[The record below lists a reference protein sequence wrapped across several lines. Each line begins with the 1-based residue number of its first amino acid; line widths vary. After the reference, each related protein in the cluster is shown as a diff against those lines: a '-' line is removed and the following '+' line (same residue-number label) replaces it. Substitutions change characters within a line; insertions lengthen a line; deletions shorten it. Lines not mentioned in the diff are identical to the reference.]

1 MEITGII
8 VQKLGESKGTSAK
21 TGMPWRNAEFLVEV
35 PGEYKR
41 HIKFKVR
48 DGQYN
53 LIARFEALIGKMAT
67 VSFNFDANEQE
78 KDGKKTGRWF
88 NEIMAWGVLEYKPEQ
103 LTAEQAM
110 AQQAQQQPAQP
121 AGDAAGTGNA
131 GEPAGTA
138 AQGSF
143 DELMKHDAVAAQA
156 KMLGEFQEH
165 GTGGDDLPF

>member
-8 VQKLGESKGTSAK
+8 AQKLGESKGTSAK

-67 VSFNFDANEQE
+67 VSFNFDANEQK
-78 KDGKKTGRWF
+78 KDGIKTGQWF
-88 NEIMAWGVLEYKPEQ
+88 NEIIAWGVLEYKPEQ
-103 LTAEQAM
+103 ITAGEAIEQAK
-110 AQQAQQQPAQP
+110 QAQAEQP
-121 AGDAAGTGNA
+121 AGETAGTEA
-131 GEPAGTA
+131 EPRKYAKEG
-138 AQGSF
+138 GSF
-143 DELMKHDAVAAQA
+143 DELMQKDAVAAQA

-165 GTGGDDLPF
+165 GTEGDDLPF

>member
-21 TGMPWRNAEFLVEV
+21 TGMPWRIAEFLVEV

-41 HIKFKVR
+41 HISFKVR

-53 LIARFEALIGKMAT
+53 LIARFEALIGKTASI
-67 VSFNFDANEQE
+67 SFNLDAKEQE
-78 KDGKKTGRWF
+78 KDGQKTGRWF
-88 NEIMAWGVLEYKPEQ
+88 NEITAWGVLEYKPEQ

-110 AQQAQQQPAQP
+110 AQQAQQQSAQPTQP
-121 AGDAAGTGNA
+121 AGDAAGKVVEEA
-131 GEPAGTA
+131 R
-138 AQGSF
+138 QGDSF

-156 KMLGEFQEH
+156 MALNEMKEH
-165 GTGGDDLPF
+165 GTDGDGLPF

>member
-1 MEITGII
+1 MEI
-8 VQKLGESKGTSAK
+8 
-21 TGMPWRNAEFLVEV
+21 

-41 HIKFKVR
+41 HINFKVR

-67 VSFNFDANEQE
+67 VSFNFDANEQ
-78 KDGKKTGRWF
+78 KSTGRWF

-121 AGDAAGTGNA
+121 TQPAGDAAGTVVEEA
-131 GEPAGTA
+131 R
-138 AQGSF
+138 QGDSF

-165 GTGGDDLPF
+165 GTGGDDLLF

>member
-8 VQKLGESKGTSAK
+8 VQKLGESSGTSAK

-67 VSFNFDANEQE
+67 VSFNFDANEQK
-78 KDGKKTGRWF
+78 KDGKKTGQWF
-88 NEIMAWGVLEYKPEQ
+88 NEIIAWGVLEYKPEQ
-103 LTAEQAM
+103 ITAGEYVEKQS
-110 AQQAQQQPAQP
+110 QQTEQP
-121 AGDAAGTGNA
+121 AGDAAGTGTD

>member
-88 NEIMAWGVLEYKPEQ
+88 NEIVAWGVLEYKPEQ

-121 AGDAAGTGNA
+121 TQPAGDAAGTVVEEARHGD
-131 GEPAGTA
+131 
-138 AQGSF
+138 SF

-156 KMLGEFQEH
+156 KMLNEFQEH

>member
-67 VSFNFDANEQE
+67 VSFNFDANEQK
-78 KDGKKTGRWF
+78 KDGKKTGQWF
-88 NEIMAWGVLEYKPEQ
+88 NEIIAWGVLEYKPEQ

-110 AQQAQQQPAQP
+110 AQQAQQQSAQP
-121 AGDAAGTGNA
+121 AGDAAGTVA
-131 GEPAGTA
+131 E
-138 AQGSF
+138 AQQGGSF
-143 DELMKHDAVAAQA
+143 DDLKQHDAVAAQA

>member
-8 VQKLGESKGTSAK
+8 VQKLGESSGTSEK

-67 VSFNFDANEQE
+67 VSFNFDANEQK
-78 KDGKKTGRWF
+78 KDGKKTGHWF
-88 NEIMAWGVLEYKPEQ
+88 NEIIAWGVLEYKPEQ

-121 AGDAAGTGNA
+121 AGDAAGTEA
-131 GEPAGTA
+131 EPRKYAKEG
-138 AQGSF
+138 GSF
-143 DELMKHDAVAAQA
+143 DDLMQKDAIAAQA

>member
-8 VQKLGESKGTSAK
+8 VQKLGESSGTSAK
-21 TGMPWRNAEFLVEV
+21 TGMPWKIAEFLVEV

-41 HIKFKVR
+41 RINFKVR

-67 VSFNFDANEQE
+67 VSFNFDANEQ
-78 KDGKKTGRWF
+78 KSTGRWF
-88 NEIMAWGVLEYKPEQ
+88 NEIIAWGVLEYKPEQ
-103 LTAEQAM
+103 ITAGEAIEQAK
-110 AQQAQQQPAQP
+110 QQSAQP
-121 AGDAAGTGNA
+121 AGDAAGTEA
-131 GEPAGTA
+131 E
-138 AQGSF
+138 AQQGGSF

-165 GTGGDDLPF
+165 GTGWDNLPF

>member
-8 VQKLGESKGTSAK
+8 VQKLGESSGTSAK
-21 TGMPWRNAEFLVEV
+21 TGIPWRNAEFLVEV

-67 VSFNFDANEQE
+67 VSFNFDANEQK
-78 KDGKKTGRWF
+78 KDGKKTGQWF
-88 NEIMAWGVLEYKPEQ
+88 NEIIAWGVLEYKPEQ
-103 LTAEQAM
+103 ITAGEAIVQAK
-110 AQQAQQQPAQP
+110 QAQAEQP
-121 AGDAAGTGNA
+121 AGDAAGAVAEAHQG
-131 GEPAGTA
+131 
-138 AQGSF
+138 GSF
-143 DELMKHDAVAAQA
+143 DELMQHDAVAAQA
-156 KMLGEFQEH
+156 KMLGEFHEH